1 MKISDYIMDFIAGLG
16 IRHVFCVTGGGAMHL
31 NDSLGTHGQLEG
43 VFMLHEQGAAIAA
56 EAYARIREGYG
67 VCLVTSGP
75 GGTNALTGLA
85 GAYMDSIPVIF
96 ISGQVKR
103 EDLRDSQKVR
113 QFGIQE
119 VDILSMA
126 RSYTKYAVQIKNPQD
141 IRYEC
146 EKAAAVAVHGRP
158 GPVWLDIPLD
168 IQAVQVCP
176 EELRGYDRSSLP
188 EYSAKEEEVEKT
200 VSLLMQS
207 ARPVVLLG
215 HGIRLSHAAGQA
227 VRLCEQM
234 GIPVLVSW
242 NGVDLIEEEH
252 PLYYGRPGT
261 VGHRAANLILQKADF
276 VLTIGSRLNLL
287 STGYCYEGFL
297 RNAKHVMVDIDVHEM
312 EKKSVHPYLKIVCD
326 AGDFIRRMLD
336 VLQSGLEKQGRM
348 ESMNWT
354 ESADVSEKPGGTES
368 MNRIESA
375 DVSEKQGRTESM
387 NRIESVDLS
396 ENSVRM
402 EIRDGAKGKEISEN
416 PGGTEST
423 DIDGSIGRTKK
434 MGGTANPD
442 RRGWL
447 RCCDILRRKYPVFIP
462 QQDAAPGYVS
472 SYHLIHE
479 LSGLMTGED
488 IYQFTSSGTTADI
501 AMKSFEIKRGQRAFL
516 TKGLAAMGYDLPAC
530 IGSCIASGGRRT
542 VCVTG
547 DGSASMNIQ
556 ELEVIHRL
564 NLPVKIFV
572 AQNDGYGMIYGTQQ
586 GNFHGRLTGSTRQ
599 SGLTLP
605 DLKKVAEAFG
615 IKGMHI
621 QNEDR
626 LRQQIKD
633 VLDYDGPV
641 VCTYHADIAQK
652 ILPKQANYMRRD
664 GQMASR
670 PLEDMAPL
678 LDREELAEC
687 MRN

>member
-1 MKISDYIMDFIAGLG
+1 
-16 IRHVFCVTGGGAMHL
+16 
-31 NDSLGTHGQLEG
+31 
-43 VFMLHEQGAAIAA
+43 MLHEQGAAIAA

-85 GAYMDSIPVIF
+85 GAYMDSIPVVF

-126 RSYTKYAVQIKNPQD
+126 RPYTKYAVQIKNPQD

-146 EKAAAVAVHGRP
+146 EKAAAAAVHGRP
-158 GPVWLDIPLD
+158 GPVWLDVPLD

-176 EELRGYDRSSLP
+176 EELRGYDPSGLP
-188 EYSAKEEEVEKT
+188 EYPAKEEEVAKT

-207 ARPVVLLG
+207 DRPVVLLG
-215 HGIRLSHAAGQA
+215 HGIRLSHAVEQA
-227 VRLCEQM
+227 AELCGQM

-287 STGYCYEGFL
+287 STGYCYEEFL

-312 EKKSVHPYLKIVCD
+312 EKKSVHPYIKAECD
-326 AGDFIRRMLD
+326 AGDFIRRMLEM
-336 VLQSGLEKQGRM
+336 LKEQ
-348 ESMNWT
+348 
-354 ESADVSEKPGGTES
+354 A
-368 MNRIESA
+368 
-375 DVSEKQGRTESM
+375 
-387 NRIESVDLS
+387 
-396 ENSVRM
+396 
-402 EIRDGAKGKEISEN
+402 GK
-416 PGGTEST
+416 
-423 DIDGSIGRTKK
+423 R
-434 MGGTANPD
+434 D
-442 RRGWL
+442 RREWL
-447 RCCDILRRKYPVFIP
+447 RCCDRLRRKYPVFIP
-462 QQDAAPGYVS
+462 QQEAEPGYVS

-488 IYQFTSSGTTADI
+488 IYQFTSSGTMADI
-501 AMKSFEIKRGQRAFL
+501 AMKSFRIKRGQRAFL
-516 TKGLAAMGYDLPAC
+516 TKGLAAMGYDLPAS

-547 DGSASMNIQ
+547 DGSASMNMQ

-572 AQNDGYGMIYGTQQ
+572 AQNEGYGMIYGTQQ

-626 LRQQIKD
+626 LRQQIKA
-633 VLDYDGPV
+633 VLDHDGPV

-652 ILPKQANYMRRD
+652 ILPKQANYMRQD

-678 LDREELAEC
+678 LEREELAEC
-687 MRN
+687 MKN

>member
-16 IRHVFCVTGGGAMHL
+16 VEHVFCVTGGGAMHL
-31 NDSLGTHGQLEG
+31 NDSLGTNQHLEG

-103 EDLRDSQKVR
+103 ADLRDRQNVR

-126 RSYTKYAVQIKNPQD
+126 HSYTKYAVQIKNPED

-168 IQAVQVCP
+168 IQAVKVCP
-176 EELRGYDRSSLP
+176 EELRGYDSSVLP
-188 EYSAKEEEVEKT
+188 QYPVDENAAAET
-200 VSLLMQS
+200 IDLLQQS
-207 ARPVVLLG
+207 RRPAVLLG
-215 HGIRLSHAAGQA
+215 HGIRLSHASEQA
-227 VRLCEQM
+227 LKLCKQM

-312 EKKSVHPYLKIVCD
+312 EKESVHPYLKVVCD
-326 AGDFIRRMLD
+326 AGEFIRCMLEM
-336 VLQSGLEKQGRM
+336 LQAQIEKRDSVDR
-348 ESMNWT
+348 E
-354 ESADVSEKPGGTES
+354 ERPD
-368 MNRIESA
+368 
-375 DVSEKQGRTESM
+375 RTE
-387 NRIESVDLS
+387 
-396 ENSVRM
+396 
-402 EIRDGAKGKEISEN
+402 
-416 PGGTEST
+416 
-423 DIDGSIGRTKK
+423 
-434 MGGTANPD
+434 
-442 RRGWL
+442 WL
-447 RCCDILRRKYPVFIP
+447 RCCDRLREKYPVFIP
-462 QQDAAPGYVS
+462 QQDAGAGYVS

-501 AMKSFEIKRGQRAFL
+501 AMKSFRIKRKQRAFL
-516 TKGLAAMGYDLPAC
+516 TKGLAAMGYDIPAC

-547 DGSASMNIQ
+547 DGSAAMNMQ
-556 ELEVIHRL
+556 ELEVIRRL
-564 NLPVKIFV
+564 HLPVKIFI
-572 AQNDGYGMIYGTQQ
+572 AENQGYGMIYGTQK
-586 GNFHGRLTGSTRQ
+586 GNFDGRLTGSTRQ

-605 DLKKVAEAFG
+605 DLKLVAEAFG

-626 LRQQIKD
+626 LLQQIQE
-633 VLDYDGPV
+633 VLDYDGPA
-641 VCTYHADIAQK
+641 VCTYHADITQK
-652 ILPKQANYMRRD
+652 ILPKQANYMRSD

-670 PLEDMAPL
+670 PLEDMMPL
-678 LDREELAEC
+678 LDREELEEC
-687 MRN
+687 MKA